1 MGCWVGIGLPASENP
16 AVHAQ
21 FGLRED
27 LSIPLRL
34 NSGRLPYGVSNR
46 AILRGGGMLARLA
59 PIFAVLCIVLGFTLG
74 IPILKLMEDR
84 PEMELI
90 PRILASN
97 TALLEHF
104 GSPVTVDYRRQGSR
118 VSVYHGDLQGLV
130 RGKYIFDVTGSR
142 IEGSVSVSWE
152 SNSSETAKIMSI
164 FLLEK
169 HRQKEIFRSN

>member
-1 MGCWVGIGLPASENP
+1 VGK
-16 AVHAQ
+16 
-21 FGLRED
+21 RE
-27 LSIPLRL
+27 IFR
-34 NSGRLPYGVSNR
+34 GEG
-46 AILRGGGMLARLA
+46 ILAKLA
-59 PIFAVLCIVLGFTLG
+59 PIFVVICIVLGFTLG

-90 PRILASN
+90 PRTLASN

-104 GSPVTVDYRRQGSR
+104 GSPVTAAYRRQGSR
-118 VSVYHGDLQGLV
+118 VSVYHGDLRGLV

-142 IEGSVSVSWE
+142 ASGSVSVSWE
-152 SNSSETAKIMSI
+152 SNSSETAKIMAI